1 MAYGY
6 WSMVIGQWDFHGE
19 GEIIKCKAIGFSR
32 KNAQKT
38 QNMTVMNFSRGGI
51 GTRRWKL

>member
-38 QNMTVMNFSRGGI
+38 QKMTVRNFSRGGI